1 MASAPI
7 PLTQFDAN
15 KKHSDRERWICIYP
29 AYINSKKS
37 RQEGRKVAKENGV
50 DNPSYQEIK
59 DVLGVTG
66 LQFLVENK
74 LYPRER
80 SKELQCRGRIR
91 VQIKNDDGKPIKDE
105 FATRDSVLLY
115 LGKSIPQLKSRQN
128 RQNEPAQQATTAS
141 SSSSGAG
148 QKKGGK
154 NKRR

>member
-1 MASAPI
+1 MASAPT

-50 DNPSYQEIK
+50 VDPSYQEIK

-74 LYPRER
+74 LYPREK

-128 RQNEPAQQATTAS
+128 RQNEPAAQATTATT
-141 SSSSGAG
+141 SSSGAS
-148 QKKGGK
+148 QKKGK

>member
-37 RQEGRKVAKENGV
+37 RQEGRKVAKENAV

-91 VQIKNDDGKPIKDE
+91 VQIKNDDGQPIKEE

-128 RQNEPAQQATTAS
+128 RPNDAAAQPTTS
-141 SSSSGAG
+141 SSSTGVS
-148 QKKGGK
+148 QKNKSK

>member
-1 MASAPI
+1 MATAAI

-37 RQEGRKVAKENGV
+37 RQEGRKVAKENAV

-66 LQFLVENK
+66 LPFLVENK

-91 VQIKNDDGKPIKDE
+91 VQIKNDDGKPMKEE
-105 FATRDSVLLY
+105 FGTRDSVLLY

-128 RQNEPAQQATTAS
+128 RQNEPAQQAVAASSGAS
-141 SSSSGAG
+141 SSSS
-148 QKKGGK
+148 QKKGK